1 MIRRNTSTEITIISR
16 YTYGY
21 NEFAFNPDKAFERRF
36 LYKIRFNNPT
46 IEAQAEIWQNMIK

>member
-46 IEAQAEIWQNMIK
+46 IEAQAEIGKI